1 MPAEEDLL
9 LARAYEEEIPSGNT
23 KGAGNRRQLKVSDL
37 IKVYLVC
44 YLCNFSAFFFC
55 LRRVLRFLH
64 VQTKAGNLRRT
75 KEEGSEGRRQGRT
88 TRSCGNTEDER
99 DERDGQEGWG

>member
-1 MPAEEDLL
+1 M
-9 LARAYEEEIPSGNT
+9 SGGNT
-23 KGAGNRRQLKVSDL
+23 KEAGNRRQLKVSDL

-44 YLCNFSAFFFC
+44 YLCGFSAFFFC

-75 KEEGSEGRRQGRT
+75 EEEGSEGRREQKEETAHCRVGSSRSRTRRRGGR
-88 TRSCGNTEDER
+88 
-99 DERDGQEGWG
+99 